1 MGFVRPIRVVHPFP
15 SALDAVA
22 VGIIALIAG
31 AQVGLALRL
40 ALGMLGIQFAIG
52 AVNDFT
58 DAPTDRLARPD
69 KPIPAG
75 FPLRV
80 AAGISVVAAG
90 FGLVAAATVGAGA
103 LAVGVAGLADGL
115 VYDLRLKGTPLAW
128 VPFALGV
135 GLLPLYAWLGARG
148 AVAPAFAAVVAL
160 AVIAGASL
168 ALANAFV
175 DIGKDRLVGV
185 VSVAT
190 YLGPSRT
197 LVVNASL
204 LALINLVT
212 VASTLAISGG
222 SPLLF
227 VEVCGCAL
235 GWAGLGLAAATSYQA
250 RTASWEIQAVGIV
263 VLGSAWLAVLESA
276 GLLSG

>member
-1 MGFVRPIRVVHPFP
+1 MRFVRPIRVVHPFP

-40 ALGMLGIQFAIG
+40 ALGMLGLQFAIG
-52 AVNDFT
+52 AANDFA
-58 DAPTDRLARPD
+58 DAPTDRLVRPD

-75 FPLRV
+75 FPRRA
-80 AAGISVVAAG
+80 AAGMSVTAAG
-90 FGLVAAATVGAGA
+90 LGLVAAATAGPGA
-103 LAVGVAGLADGL
+103 LAVGVVGLVDGL

-160 AVIAGASL
+160 AATAGAAL
-168 ALANAFV
+168 ALANALV

-190 YLGPSRT
+190 YLGAGRT
-197 LVVNASL
+197 LAANASL
-204 LALINLVT
+204 LVLINLAT
-212 VASTLAISGG
+212 VASTLAVSGA

-250 RTASWEIQAVGIV
+250 RPASWEIQAGGSV
-263 VLGSAWLAVLESA
+263 VLGSAWLAVLDSA